1 MRETNAEPAARAAAN
16 AIRPARGVT
25 DMAAM
30 RGADPVHQE
39 PPAAARINDL
49 VTKP

>member
-16 AIRPARGVT
+16 AIRAARGAT

-30 RGADPVHQE
+30 RAADPVHQE
-39 PPAAARINDL
+39 PAAAAAL
-49 VTKP
+49 TTW